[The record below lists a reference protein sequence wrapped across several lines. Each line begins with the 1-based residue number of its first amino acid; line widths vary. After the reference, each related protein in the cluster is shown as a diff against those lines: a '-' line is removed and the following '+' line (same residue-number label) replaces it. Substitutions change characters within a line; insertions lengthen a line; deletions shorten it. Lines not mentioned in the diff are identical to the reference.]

1 MNKLI
6 FRKLSYDILLF
17 FLLSTTALT
26 LIIWV
31 IQAVNLLDII
41 SEDGHGIKVY
51 FLYSILNIPN
61 IFSKLIVF
69 TFFLTL
75 FVVLNRYETSN
86 EILLFWTNGIKKITF
101 INFIG
106 KISFLFVIFQLTLTL
121 LIVPYTQNLSQIYL
135 KSSSLEFFPKL
146 IQEKKFSNIVRN
158 LTIFIEKYNNNEILE
173 GIYIKEKINDNES
186 KIIIANKGEII
197 NQENEF
203 GFKLLDGKIITINKK
218 DNYSLGFNETTYNL
232 SKFDSR
238 ARSYQKLDEI
248 NSLFLLNCLESFLSD
263 RKKSNISCDNEKK
276 YFLNEIYQEFFKRI
290 INPFYI
296 IILSLISSLIIL
308 KTKLS
313 ISQNSFKFILFL
325 IGFSIIIFSQLSY
338 KFIFNSFYT
347 EILFLILPMLL
358 IFIFYFF
365 ISLKSKFKISYL

>member
-1 MNKLI
+1 M
-6 FRKLSYDILLF
+6 
-17 FLLSTTALT
+17 
-26 LIIWV
+26 
-31 IQAVNLLDII
+31 
-41 SEDGHGIKVY
+41 
-51 FLYSILNIPN
+51 
-61 IFSKLIVF
+61 
-69 TFFLTL
+69 
-75 FVVLNRYETSN
+75 NRYETSN

-106 KISFLFVIFQLTLTL
+106 KISVLFVIFQLTLTL

-158 LTIFIEKYNNNEILE
+158 LTIFIEKYSNNEILE

-218 DNYSLGFNETTYNL
+218 DNYSLGFTETTYNL

-263 RKKSNISCDNEKK
+263 RKK
-276 YFLNEIYQEFFKRI
+276 
-290 INPFYI
+290 
-296 IILSLISSLIIL
+296 
-308 KTKLS
+308 KL
-313 ISQNSFKFILFL
+313 
-325 IGFSIIIFSQLSY
+325 
-338 KFIFNSFYT
+338 
-347 EILFLILPMLL
+347 LL
-358 IFIFYFF
+358 I
-365 ISLKSKFKISYL
+365 

>member
-1 MNKLI
+1 M
-6 FRKLSYDILLF
+6 
-17 FLLSTTALT
+17 
-26 LIIWV
+26 
-31 IQAVNLLDII
+31 
-41 SEDGHGIKVY
+41 
-51 FLYSILNIPN
+51 
-61 IFSKLIVF
+61 
-69 TFFLTL
+69 
-75 FVVLNRYETSN
+75 
-86 EILLFWTNGIKKITF
+86 
-101 INFIG
+101 
-106 KISFLFVIFQLTLTL
+106 
-121 LIVPYTQNLSQIYL
+121 
-135 KSSSLEFFPKL
+135 
-146 IQEKKFSNIVRN
+146 
-158 LTIFIEKYNNNEILE
+158 
-173 GIYIKEKINDNES
+173 
-186 KIIIANKGEII
+186 
-197 NQENEF
+197 
-203 GFKLLDGKIITINKK
+203 DGKIITINKK
-218 DNYSLGFNETTYNL
+218 DNYSLGFKETTYNL

-347 EILFLILPMLL
+347 EILILILPMLL

>member
-1 MNKLI
+1 M
-6 FRKLSYDILLF
+6 
-17 FLLSTTALT
+17 
-26 LIIWV
+26 

-106 KISFLFVIFQLTLTL
+106 KISVLFVIFQLTLTL

-158 LTIFIEKYNNNEILE
+158 LTIFIEKYSNNEILE

-218 DNYSLGFNETTYNL
+218 DNYSLGFKETTYNL

-238 ARSYQKLDEI
+238 VRSYQKLDEI

-263 RKKSNISCDNEKK
+263 RKKTNISCDNEKK

-290 INPFYI
+290 ITPFYI